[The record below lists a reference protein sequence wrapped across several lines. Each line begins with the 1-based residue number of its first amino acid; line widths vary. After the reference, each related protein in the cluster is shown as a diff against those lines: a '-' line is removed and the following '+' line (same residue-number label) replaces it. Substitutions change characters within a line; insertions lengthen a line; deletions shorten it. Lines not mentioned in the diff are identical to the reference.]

1 MPGVYSIWLGK
12 PVLLQV
18 GTKEVRVQ
26 LRGTIEQRSVE
37 ETPDSRRL
45 DCRCQITCFSRTPE
59 VKWSGKSCARL
70 ERVFG
75 RRSAPNQIV
84 PQSTVWND

>member
-26 LRGTIEQRSVE
+26 LRGTMVGESSAAVRIRIAAGWEVDIYKEMVLAIE
-37 ETPDSRRL
+37 
-45 DCRCQITCFSRTPE
+45 IA
-59 VKWSGKSCARL
+59 G
-70 ERVFG
+70 
-75 RRSAPNQIV
+75 V
-84 PQSTVWND
+84 PQESAEDTLKQAPDWE